1 MKKFLTITIF
11 FLLVVLSSFSIYKY
25 YLLKTENNTL
35 NQKLGTIQKIQ
46 SDTSDDA
53 LDYYKKLSI
62 RAVEILDEK
71 QLVELAKKEWNYS
84 LSINDRDFTGESI
97 NISGNKL
104 VIKLNETREQ
114 RSALPEDIRLKGQ
127 IQGYFYKQINVDSKV
142 LPEITNV
149 DERFSTSVIYK
160 FESLGTGDKI
170 KITLSNQLK
179 ERLGLK
185 YNNYSIDIH

>member
-1 MKKFLTITIF
+1 MKKLLTIIIF

-71 QLVELAKKEWNYS
+71 SKESNGIKHNFFKIVKK
-84 LSINDRDFTGESI
+84 II
-97 NISGNKL
+97 
-104 VIKLNETREQ
+104 
-114 RSALPEDIRLKGQ
+114 
-127 IQGYFYKQINVDSKV
+127 
-142 LPEITNV
+142 
-149 DERFSTSVIYK
+149 
-160 FESLGTGDKI
+160 
-170 KITLSNQLK
+170 
-179 ERLGLK
+179 
-185 YNNYSIDIH
+185 